1 MSRFKK
7 YVGIAVLVG
16 IVAALGIS
24 SVASA
29 QSSVTPTPTAPTE
42 QAAPRDGFGPRGLHS
57 QAALEAAAKALDMTA
72 DELSAELWGGKT
84 LADIAE
90 EKGVDIADV
99 QAAVEA
105 AQIAETKT
113 AIEQAVTD
121 GAVTQDKAD
130 WLIEGLDAGYWGP
143 GAEGGFGFGMGPGMG
158 HGGPGMGRGGPMGVP
173 PDGSAAPNSST
184 APSSTN

>member
-1 MSRFKK
+1 MKK
-7 YVGIAVLVG
+7 LLGVAALVG

-42 QAAPRDGFGPRGLHS
+42 QAAPREGFGPRGLHS
-57 QAALEAAAKALDMTA
+57 QAALEAAAKALGMTT

-84 LADIAE
+84 LSDIAE
-90 EKGVDIADV
+90 EKGVDIVAV

-121 GAVTQDKAD
+121 GTMTRDKAD
-130 WLIEGLDAGYWGP
+130 WLIEGLDAGYWGA
-143 GAEGGFGFGMGPGMG
+143 GVKGDFGFGMGGPGG
-158 HGGPGMGRGGPMGVP
+158 HGGPGMGRGGPMGAP
-173 PDGSAAPNSST
+173 PSNAAPNST
-184 APSSTN
+184 APTTTN